1 MKKLNIIKKIVV
13 SIMIISAISSY
24 QCVQASTI
32 GDAISGG
39 KDFISAANP
48 SSIPVNGGAATDV
61 SSNIYNLFL
70 GVAIV
75 VAVVCATYLGVQYMV
90 SSAMD
95 KAKVKESALALALGC
110 LVAFGAFGIWRVLVT
125 MLGTI

>member
-13 SIMIISAISSY
+13 SIMIITAISSY
-24 QCVQASTI
+24 QCVHANTI
-32 GDAISGG
+32 GDVISDG
-39 KDFISAANP
+39 DSFIQAGASTG
-48 SSIPVNGGAATDV
+48 IPVDGAGATQI